1 MAQDPYVR
9 QARGVFSATMGVAVT
24 AGDPVF
30 FDNTNWVLADST
42 DETKFAEA
50 FAVNTLISGDVG
62 NLCTSCIVVDTDA
75 PYTQGGQIYLSTTA
89 TTITANTETR
99 PTGANNLVQ
108 VLGFALSTS
117 ELKMEAKAPY
127 EVHVSMSPMADA
139 AGAPLQNLDYTG
151 VALEATSEAAGYG
164 CMVPQNA
171 ISLEIAYLWWTSLA
185 GGATLDASDTY
196 TIDVSAG
203 VDDETVTATSDGI
216 AAASLAVTAD
226 DLNRAD
232 VSAAFNTAG
241 IIQPGN
247 VLGIDVDKA
256 AEGSACDDPVMLTCH
271 LVFLV
276 V

>member
-1 MAQDPYVR
+1 MADPYVR
-9 QARGVFSATMGVAVT
+9 QARGVFSATVGVAVT

-30 FDNTNWVLADST
+30 FDGTNWLLADST

-50 FAVNTLISGDVG
+50 FAVNTLIANDRG
-62 NLCTSCIVVDTDA
+62 NLCTSCIIVDTDA

-89 TTITANTETR
+89 TVITANTETR
-99 PTGANNLVQ
+99 PTGANNLIQ

-127 EVHVSMSPMADA
+127 EFHMSLSPMADA
-139 AGAPLQNLDYTG
+139 AAALLQNLDYTG
-151 VALEATSEAAGYG
+151 VALEAAAEAAGYG

-171 ISLEIAYLWWTSLA
+171 ISLEVAYLWWTTKA

-203 VDDETVTATSDGI
+203 VDDETVTATEDGI
-216 AAASLAVTAD
+216 AAAALTVAAD

-256 AEGSACDDPVMLTCH
+256 AEGAGCDDPIMLTCH